1 MQIGEL
7 LCVTACVC
15 IRANKQEQAVGP
27 LIMLIGL
34 LIANACLVQMEM
46 LLVAVAYVKQACGL
60 LSNI

>member
-1 MQIGEL
+1 M
-7 LCVTACVC
+7 C
-15 IRANKQEQAVGP
+15 IQANKQEQAVSP

-46 LLVAVAYVKQACGL
+46 VLVVVAYMKQACGL